1 MSIESPCKGVCKLD
15 SEGEYCTGCRR
26 TLSEISQ
33 WRDFTDEEKQQVWG
47 RLLCR
52 PLMAEEKHCSCCG
65 EKFECGSGG
74 KNGGCW
80 CQDLPNLMPL
90 SLNSDD
96 CLCPA
101 CLKLA
106 LSTPSE

>member
-65 EKFECGSGG
+65 E
-74 KNGGCW
+74 
-80 CQDLPNLMPL
+80 
-90 SLNSDD
+90 SLNVAVVAKTVAAGVRIY
-96 CLCPA
+96 PI
-101 CLKLA
+101 
-106 LSTPSE
+106 